1 MTCIHGFTSEHTVT
15 GNFVDWI
22 CGPPTPEP
30 TTSETVLAAFP
41 ELRDTDYGAYLD
53 MLDREAERT
62 LALFRADMARLKK
75 EAGE

>member
-1 MTCIHGFTSEHTVT
+1 MSGNSVRRVAGFPVA
-15 GNFVDWI
+15 V
-22 CGPPTPEP
+22 PPEP